1 MRADLDIDTREFS
14 AAARQLAGTMR
25 RRSPNFMAQVGL
37 DVASQS
43 FEETPPFGPGT
54 TGRMQ
59 EKRQTINRYL
69 NRWIGDRRI
78 RRKTGKRVAKDRTL
92 MLKHLIVQARRA
104 ARGLPGLYGESMMK
118 HAGRFTARA
127 QQSVGFLKSLFLPI
141 IRTLNATPDV
151 KGGKMIRYPEYK
163 YGHIS
168 VWLGSDGSGKVDIAG
183 KGTDVISV
191 IMELK
196 ARIRDTEAGKVQD
209 IVMRALRRAIAFKT
223 GKMQRELARL
233 AGEVVAP
240 SVPGVAGGSTGRI
253 LSQQRRSMA
262 TAHGRA
268 QYGRG

>member
-1 MRADLDIDTREFS
+1 VRADLDIDTREFS

-37 DVASQS
+37 DVASQA
-43 FEETPPFGPGT
+43 FEETPPFGPGD
-54 TGRMQ
+54 GRMQ
-59 EKRQTINRYL
+59 TKRTAINRYL
-69 NRWIGDRRI
+69 NEWIGDRRI
-78 RRKTGKRVAKDRTL
+78 RKKSGKRVAKQLTL
-92 MLKHLIVQARRA
+92 MRKHLIVQARRA
-104 ARGLPGLYGESMMK
+104 ARGLPGLYGKAML
-118 HAGRFTARA
+118 HNAGRFTARA
-127 QQSVGFLKSLFLPI
+127 QQSVGFLKSLFIPI
-141 IRTLNATPDV
+141 IRTLNATP
-151 KGGKMIRYPEYK
+151 GKMFRYARSK
-163 YGHIS
+163 YNRIS
-168 VWLGSDGSGKVDIAG
+168 VWPGSDGSGMVNIEG
-183 KGTDVISV
+183 KGTDVVSV

-209 IVMRALRRAIAFKT
+209 IVIRALRRAIAFKT

-240 SVPGVAGGSTGRI
+240 SMPGVAGGSTGRI